1 MPRTQDQH
9 SAGTQLPPLA
19 PDAFDVGSTPDS
31 LERLAAAA
39 AACGDVFRIHAPGRG
54 SDTWIVNNPADI
66 KRVLVTNH
74 RNYTKGVGLDRV
86 KILLGNGI
94 MTSEGELWRR
104 QRRMIQ
110 PLFHRRVTE
119 AFGPLIERCVDA
131 RIERWAEI
139 VARDEPVDITEEM
152 SALTLDIIL
161 RAIFGADLEWLA
173 ARMGGNP
180 FAIVTEHAAR
190 DLQFAYRFRSL
201 ARLVGELAARR
212 RAEGSEQ
219 ADFLGMLIA
228 ARDKE
233 NGEPMAER
241 ELVDEVMTLVVAG
254 HETSA
259 SALNWTWYLLATHP
273 AAQARLHEELD
284 AMPERTG
291 LTFGDSEGLRY
302 AQAVLKE
309 AMRLYPPGWL
319 LTRRTIGPDVFSGHA
334 VPAGTDVML
343 SPYLIQRHPAYWPEP
358 EAFRP
363 ERFIEASIDPRDQ
376 WIYVPFAAGPRHCV
390 GENFAMYEMT
400 VHVSKVARRWRLEYI
415 DDGPIGIEAAINLR
429 TRRGLRMR
437 LKPRH

>member
-9 SAGTQLPPLA
+9 SAGAQLPPLA

-119 AFGPLIERCVDA
+119 GFGPLIERCVDA
-131 RIERWAEI
+131 RIARWAEF

-284 AMPERTG
+284 ATPERTG

-363 ERFIEASIDPRDQ
+363 ERFIEASVDPRDQ

>member
-363 ERFIEASIDPRDQ
+363 ERFIEASVDPRDQ